1 MRLKVEIRGSRKP
14 WDCTIPSALLSPV
27 LLCTNL
33 TAYSVSKDLKA

>member
-14 WDCTIPSALLSPV
+14 WDCTIPSALLFPV

-33 TAYSVSKDLKA
+33 SLLTVSVKT